1 MAGMAGCAAAVV
13 GQAEFLGQTLCNNH
27 HRPTTTTTAA
37 GGALQVVSLFGK
49 KKPAASAKKAVQK
62 AVAKVNKPT
71 NEELA
76 KWYGMSD
83 LFSSAPSFTHF
94 IHSLSLSQMLL
105 SWYFCF
111 WVWNWVHMSKHPF
124 LLQLLELD
132 LYVRKCNTHSLNLL
146 EHQQKSLTA
155 AFCIAQSSKKKGME
169 NEMAE
174 LACREMVEW
183 VGAMMFS
190 LLLFLSAGFLQALTA
205 ESIFPKV
212 CLTNLTFLHT

>member
-49 KKPAASAKKAVQK
+49 KKPAAAAKKAVQK
-62 AVAKVNKPT
+62 AVSKVNKPT

-94 IHSLSLSQMLL
+94 IHSLSLSLKCSCLDTCVSGFEIGCTRASTHFFYNFLKWICMLGNATPIL
-105 SWYFCF
+105 SIC
-111 WVWNWVHMSKHPF
+111 WNIN
-124 LLQLLELD
+124 
-132 LYVRKCNTHSLNLL
+132 RK
-146 EHQQKSLTA
+146 A
-155 AFCIAQSSKKKGME
+155 
-169 NEMAE
+169 
-174 LACREMVEW
+174 
-183 VGAMMFS
+183 
-190 LLLFLSAGFLQALTA
+190 
-205 ESIFPKV
+205 
-212 CLTNLTFLHT
+212 